1 MPHFIHFELVTSLDN
16 PNQIVHKF
24 KHVNDFSVKVQQSKY
39 NSKKTNKKTNKVFS
53 VQVSNLLL
61 DQL

>member
-39 NSKKTNKKTNKVFS
+39 NSKKTNKVFS